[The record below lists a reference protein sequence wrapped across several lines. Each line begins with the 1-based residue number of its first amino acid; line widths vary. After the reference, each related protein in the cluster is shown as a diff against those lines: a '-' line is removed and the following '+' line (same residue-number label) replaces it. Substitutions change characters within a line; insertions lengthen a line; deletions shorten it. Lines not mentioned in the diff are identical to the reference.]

1 MISMTDAVAN
11 IPAGSLGVSGPA
23 ETSDAFARDVKKRLA
38 RLRIV
43 SRLCSIVG
51 AVLLAALPAGYQRNS
66 GAALH
71 GIAILYHRIGI
82 HGAVISRGSL
92 VYAEPIEP
100 EALAVGDVAVFWRND
115 EVVIH
120 RVEENL
126 YEAAN

>member
-51 AVLLAALPAGYQRNS
+51 AVLLAAVALLAGMIYM
-66 GAALH
+66 
-71 GIAILYHRIGI
+71 
-82 HGAVISRGSL
+82 L
-92 VYAEPIEP
+92 VRPYK
-100 EALAVGDVAVFWRND
+100 EATKLTTK
-115 EVVIH
+115 
-120 RVEENL
+120 VEM
-126 YEAAN
+126 